1 MMAWTLPF
9 NMEVVI
15 SLILSAGARNL
26 PDLTLL
32 GMVLLAQ
39 AAAVFYLLREPAAHS
54 QSWIRRTILASG
66 GASGIVLI
74 VGFLLMFARVS
85 RYFPVSAASWIR
97 GSAMIWAFLSVLWT
111 GSFLMWQVLKAF
123 GREDHSPVR
132 RQFLNATGAA
142 LFVAPVAAVAYGV
155 FVERTNIRLRE
166 QKIMIP
172 GLPEDL
178 DGLRIVQLTDIHLS
192 PFLSEKEL
200 GRCVGMANETNAH
213 LALVTGDM
221 ISVNRDPLDACLKHL
236 SGLHSEA
243 GIFGCLGN
251 HEIYAGCEDY
261 ATEHGARLGIRYLRM
276 ESAKLKF
283 GGTVMNLAGV
293 DYQRFRAPYLV
304 GAEKLVQPGVFN
316 VLMSHNPDVFPD
328 AARQGYDLTIAG
340 HTHGGQV
347 RVEILRQDMNIARF
361 FTPYVD
367 GLYQE
372 RGKTIFV
379 GRGIGTIGLPARLGA
394 PPEVALLRLCRS

>member
-1 MMAWTLPF
+1 
-9 NMEVVI
+9 VI

-26 PDLTLL
+26 PDLLLL

-39 AAAVFYLLREPAAHS
+39 AAAVFYLLRGPAANS
-54 QSWIRRTILASG
+54 RPWIRRTILASG

-74 VGFLLMFARVS
+74 AGFLLMFARVS

-111 GSFLMWQVLKAF
+111 GSLLVWRVLKTVVKP
-123 GREDHSPVR
+123 DHSVLHTKGR

-142 LFVAPVAAVAYGV
+142 LFAAPAAVVGYGV
-155 FVERTNIRLRE
+155 FVERLNIRMRE
-166 QKIMIP
+166 QKIAIP

-192 PFLSEKEL
+192 AFLSEREL
-200 GRCVGMANETNAH
+200 ARCVGMANETNAH

-221 ISVNRDPLDACLKHL
+221 ISVNRDPLDACLKQL

-251 HEIYAGCEDY
+251 HEIYANCEDY
-261 ATEHGARLGIRYLRM
+261 ATEQGARLGIRYLRM

-304 GAEKLVQPGVFN
+304 GAEKLVQSGAFN
-316 VLMSHNPDVFPD
+316 LLMSHNPDVFPD
-328 AARQGYDLTIAG
+328 AVRQGYDLTIAG

-347 RVEILRQDMNIARF
+347 RVEILSEDMNIARF

-367 GLYQE
+367 GLYQK

>member
-1 MMAWTLPF
+1 M
-9 NMEVVI
+9 
-15 SLILSAGARNL
+15 
-26 PDLTLL
+26 LL
-32 GMVLLAQ
+32 GVVLLAQ
-39 AAAVFYLLREPAAHS
+39 AAAVLYLLRGPAARS
-54 QSWIRRTILASG
+54 QAWVRRTILASG
-66 GASGIVLI
+66 GASGIVLT
-74 VGFLLMFARVS
+74 VAFLLMFARVA
-85 RYFPVSAASWIR
+85 RYFPVSAALWTR
-97 GSAMIWAFLSVLWT
+97 GSAMIWGFLSVLWT
-111 GSFLMWQVLKAF
+111 GSFLVWRALAAIVKPA
-123 GREDHSPVR
+123 HSAVHTDAR
-132 RQFLNATGAA
+132 RQFLKATGAA
-142 LFVAPVAAVAYGV
+142 LFMSPVAALGYGV

-166 QKIMIP
+166 QKIAIP
-172 GLPEDL
+172 GLAEDL

-192 PFLSEKEL
+192 PFLSEREL
-200 GRCVGMANETNAH
+200 AHCVGIANETNAH

-221 ISVNRDPLDACLKHL
+221 ISGSRDPLDSCLKHL

-261 ATEHGARLGIRYLRM
+261 ATEHGARLGIRYLRL

-304 GAEKLVQPGVFN
+304 GTEKLVAPGVFN
-316 VLMSHNPDVFPD
+316 VLMSHNPDVFPQ

-367 GLYQE
+367 GLYRE
-372 RGKTIFV
+372 GGKTIFV
-379 GRGIGTIGLPARLGA
+379 SRGIGTIGLPARLGA